1 MWEQWS
7 YDIAGG
13 ARRKESLNTSPSV
26 LFCDSIHGIWA
37 PLQCFYWSGDSY
49 GLVSTHPASSTY
61 EISSSY
67 CPGCFE
73 IASREDGRCTTCMD
87 CPVCNSTLNST
98 CGLDG
103 LFYWSCSHCPWDSTE
118 VLTANSS
125 QNLAASLD
133 RLVLESNKETDDTL
147 ALLKAY
153 YSEPQ
158 TTPRS
163 RSTPSASDDA
173 VRSASWQPADADE
186 LVARKAAERSVHP
199 SAFSPL
205 EGFGGARWAARG
217 SAAADVF
224 AVTAKAEAKEAAR
237 TKLLLPKRR
246 PLVARKERRSVMDV
260 RGGKPGIL
268 VSLSNKKMKA

>member
-7 YDIAGG
+7 YNIAGG

-26 LFCDSIHGIWA
+26 LFCDSILGIWA
-37 PLQCFYWSGDSY
+37 PLQCFYWSGDSH

-133 RLVLESNKETDDTL
+133 RLVLESNKKTDDTL
-147 ALLKAY
+147 ALLMAY

-158 TTPRS
+158 TTP

-173 VRSASWQPADADE
+173 VRSASWQPADADA
-186 LVARKAAERSVHP
+186 LVARKAAERSAHP

-205 EGFGGARWAARG
+205 QDSGGARSVATG
-217 SAAADVF
+217 HAADV
-224 AVTAKAEAKEAAR
+224 AVTTTAEPKKAAR

-246 PLVARKERRSVMDV
+246 PLMARKERRSVMDV

-268 VSLSNKKMKA
+268 VCLSNKKMTA